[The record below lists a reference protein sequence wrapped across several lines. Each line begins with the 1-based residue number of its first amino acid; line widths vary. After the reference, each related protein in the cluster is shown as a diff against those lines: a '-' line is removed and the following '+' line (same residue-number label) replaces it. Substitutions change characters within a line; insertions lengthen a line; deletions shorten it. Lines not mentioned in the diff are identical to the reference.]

1 MARRPRVMFAAA
13 AAVLST
19 IVALAGLAMLDL
31 YLHQRYL
38 DESGYN
44 VWGYRGPVAGG
55 KQSGELRVAMAGGS
69 TVFGYG
75 VRWRESIPAHLE
87 RLLAAALDGAPVSVI
102 NLGWMGEG
110 AYAFA
115 PVLRDYAELDYD
127 VVVLY
132 EGYND
137 LPEEPNHKL
146 FRQSSPIFRATGY
159 MPILPL
165 IVEER
170 LAMFRRADDD
180 EDQVTFDAAPAGP
193 AASVPARDALA
204 ERVDQL
210 AAAPKT
216 DAPGG
221 PPCGR
226 WAEYCASVLRAV
238 EYARGAGKGVLVV
251 GQPIL
256 SRAHADQQAT
266 LSARVAEAFADDG
279 MVRYVS
285 MDGVVDLNDT
295 QVAYDG
301 MHLVSA
307 GNARVASVLVPEVL
321 ALAKRRTR

>member
-1 MARRPRVMFAAA
+1 MALRPRVMFAAA

-19 IVALAGLAMLDL
+19 IVALAALAMLDL

-44 VWGYRGPVAGG
+44 VWGYRGPVVER
-55 KQSGELRVAMAGGS
+55 KQPGELRVAMVGGS

-87 RLLAAALDGAPVSVI
+87 RQLTAAAGRVVSVI

-115 PVLRDYAELDYD
+115 PVLRDYAGLDYD

-137 LPEEPNHKL
+137 LPEAPNHKL

-170 LAMFRRADDD
+170 LTMLQRREADD
-180 EDQVTFDAAPAGP
+180 EQVVFDGAPADPG
-193 AASVPARDALA
+193 AATAVHGTLA
-204 ERVDQL
+204 GRVEEL
-210 AAAPKT
+210 AAAPQQ
-216 DAPGG
+216 DAADA

-226 WAEYCASVLRAV
+226 WAEYCAAVLRAV
-238 EYARGAGKGVLVV
+238 EYARSAGKGVLIV

-256 SRAHADQQAT
+256 SPAHADQQAA
-266 LSARVAEAFADDG
+266 LSARVAALYADDP

-285 MDGVVDLNDT
+285 VEGAVDLTDT

-307 GNARVASVLVPEVL
+307 GNARIAGALVPEVL
-321 ALAKRRTR
+321 DLAGREAR